1 MDAQNC
7 LLNYIFYKNNND
19 ILYNIINQ
27 LEIIVN
33 DLNNHKKIDI
43 IKQIKNIIILVNK
56 VIRENK
62 KNTEQLREDIQKL
75 NKNMIN
81 NFEKIICDSKKIYED
96 GEYIGE
102 LKNGL
107 REGKGVFY
115 YNKKNK
121 YERETYKGDWKND
134 RIEGKGEMTWF
145 SGEKYLGDWKNDMKD
160 GLGIQYNSNKNIE
173 YEGNFSNGLF
183 EGKGVYYYDDGN
195 RYEGDWKNN
204 KREGEGIM
212 YYQKGGKSM
221 GKFLND
227 LPIGKHVFLQ
237 PDGEVTT
244 EFLN

>member
-1 MDAQNC
+1 MEDENY
-7 LLNYIFYKNNND
+7 LLSTIISKNNYSILND
-19 ILYNIINQ
+19 IIKQ
-27 LEIIVN
+27 LELIVN
-33 DLNNHKKIDI
+33 DLNNIKKADI
-43 IKQIKNIIILVNK
+43 IKQIKNIIIIINK
-56 VIRENK
+56 AISENK
-62 KNTEQLREDIQKL
+62 KNTEQLREDIKNL
-75 NKNMIN
+75 NKNMMN
-81 NFEKIICDSKKIYED
+81 NFEKINCDSKKKYED

-107 REGKGVFY
+107 RDGKGTFY
-115 YNKKNK
+115 YNENNK
-121 YERETYKGDWKND
+121 YERKIYEGEWKND

-145 SGEKYLGDWKNDMKD
+145 TGEKYIGDWKNNEKD
-160 GLGIQYNSNKNIE
+160 GLGIQYYSNKNKE
-173 YEGNFSNGLF
+173 YEGNFKNGFF

-227 LPIGKHVFLQ
+227 LGIGKHVFLQ

-244 EFLN
+244 EIA